1 MQGRGFE
8 TLREQ
13 VFSHPSLTIIWKH
26 LMKQYV
32 KIFDFESGIQ
42 KITPGSGGI
51 RTQVIEMT
59 GA

>member
-1 MQGRGFE
+1 
-8 TLREQ
+8 
-13 VFSHPSLTIIWKH
+13 
-26 LMKQYV
+26 MKQYV